1 MREMMSY
8 ICSDCPIHQER
19 LTKKSKSLTVQ
30 STPPTITDLRQ
41 RHQPHPQD
49 GASAVILGS
58 TPSPTAGGHR
68 MTTIPW
74 LQILLILGSS
84 LGITVLA
91 FVILV
96 LRDRP
101 ASGPDDADP

>member
-1 MREMMSY
+1 
-8 ICSDCPIHQER
+8 
-19 LTKKSKSLTVQ
+19 
-30 STPPTITDLRQ
+30 
-41 RHQPHPQD
+41 
-49 GASAVILGS
+49 
-58 TPSPTAGGHR
+58 